1 MYTVWKNYQWLVG
14 IGMILLILSLAAC
27 AQVATPEPV
36 TIKFTFLDHNLD
48 FYTGLAEKFQ
58 QEHPFITVEL
68 NPVRWDG
75 MTTLQPG
82 DTDAW
87 AFDISVMQQFLDR
100 DGLLGLNPLIQA
112 DNTFNRDD
120 FFPGTIDLLVQEGE
134 TWGVPTGADLFV
146 LFYNKDL
153 FDQAGLAYPNA
164 EWTWQREFLDAAML
178 LTDSEDVLQPVFGYA
193 STMEFFDTFAIVY
206 AFGGQIVDDPQ
217 QPGLTTFNDPL
228 TVEALEWYARLYLD
242 YGVAPTE
249 AVARSK
255 FGSGGVYTGLQRGQI
270 AMWILPLS
278 VRNEEDLTGELIHWG
293 FAPLPHDVATFSPV
307 WVEEV
312 YSISAATQY
321 PTETWKWI
329 SYLSRQLHPLQ
340 IPTRISQVNS
350 AEFDQFVGA
359 ELAEV
364 VRASLKNA
372 YPISIWQF
380 MQLGPALEYY
390 AGAVEKITAGESS
403 AQEALDLAQEQAEK
417 VAP

>member
-1 MYTVWKNYQWLVG
+1 MDTNRKNQRWLVG
-14 IGMILLILSLAAC
+14 IGMILLILSLVAC

-36 TIKFTFLDHNLD
+36 TIKFSFLDQYQE
-48 FYTGLAEKFQ
+48 FYAGLAEKFQ

-75 MTTLQPG
+75 LTALQPG
-82 DTDAW
+82 DTDAF

-100 DGLLGLNPLIQA
+100 DGLLGLSPLIQA
-112 DNTFNRDD
+112 DNTFDRAD
-120 FFPGTIDLLVQEGE
+120 FYPGTIDLLVQEGE
-134 TWGVPTGADLFV
+134 TWGVPIGADLFV

-206 AFGGQIVDDPQ
+206 AFGGRIVDDPQ
-217 QPGLTTFNDPL
+217 HPGLVAFNDPL

-278 VRNEEDLTGELIHWG
+278 VRNEEDLTGELVNWG
-293 FAPLPHDVATFSPV
+293 FAPLPHDVASFSPV

-312 YSISAATQY
+312 YSISAATQH
-321 PTETWKWI
+321 PTETWKWL
-329 SYLSRQLHPLQ
+329 SYLSRQIHPHQ
-340 IPTRISQVNS
+340 IPTRISQVDS
-350 AEFDQFVGA
+350 AEFDQLMGA
-359 ELAEV
+359 ELAET

-372 YPISIWQF
+372 HPISIWQF

-390 AGAVEKITAGESS
+390 AGAVEKVTAGESS

-417 VAP
+417 VIP